1 MSNISQHVID
11 NWSTLPKST
20 FDDCKVVIIKCI
32 RDDSGDYGHHS
43 YEGYG
48 IDKEGN
54 LIWCYSSGC
63 SCDGSCGG
71 DHTLDAKAFE
81 TSWSEDFTSINP
93 DGFNFGALQVDF
105 KSY

>member
-1 MSNISQHVID
+1 MNIQEYVAS

-20 FDDCKVVIIKCI
+20 FDDAEVVIIKEI
-32 RDDSGDYGHHS
+32 RNEDWGWGHHS

-48 IDKEGN
+48 IDVRGN

-63 SCDGSCGG
+63 SCNGSCGA

-81 TSWSEDFTSINP
+81 TSWSDDFTKIDPYSL
-93 DGFNFGALQVDF
+93 NFEALSVTF
-105 KSY
+105 RNY